1 MRCKVCNS
9 ELGRSAKV
17 CHQCKTIVNNE
28 KFKVVDNV
36 QGVNLLNGDDTGVGF
51 GKSQRVIFLA
61 AVLFYVVVFFICI
74 MIGRTVGNALGVA
87 LIFTVL
93 VGGVYIAV
101 TREIKKYKISKIK
114 FSLPVFCEEEV
125 FYEEVKPML
134 EANGY
139 SVEYGFGKGCLKV
152 KRKKGADSVMDALSA
167 VTEVLEIGNF
177 GGATQMCVCYV
188 SGSCVFTVFEE
199 AFTRSK
205 AKKSAK
211 KQYAEAICIAAL
223 IQKHFEMMIQ
233 GRTQAFRDPDEN
245 LEMLNQVLSAAYG
258 VGYDRGLSLLTYIYS
273 VILTFVITLLICAV
287 VDFHT
292 NVPSNYAI
300 AIAIMISAVSIPMTE
315 IVNVIFR
322 KR

>member
-28 KFKVVDNV
+28 KFKAVDNV

-177 GGATQMCVCYV
+177 GGATQMCVLC
-188 SGSCVFTVFEE
+188 E
-199 AFTRSK
+199 RK
-205 AKKSAK
+205 L
-211 KQYAEAICIAAL
+211 CI
-223 IQKHFEMMIQ
+223 
-233 GRTQAFRDPDEN
+233 
-245 LEMLNQVLSAAYG
+245 YG
-258 VGYDRGLSLLTYIYS
+258 
-273 VILTFVITLLICAV
+273 F
-287 VDFHT
+287 
-292 NVPSNYAI
+292 
-300 AIAIMISAVSIPMTE
+300 
-315 IVNVIFR
+315 
-322 KR
+322 